1 MTFGVRHRRFL
12 RARGWWTVAVRMLA
26 LVLALSVAGHGVEP
40 GTGLAADL
48 AFHAGGHHDAGEGA
62 ALEAPAAATRVD
74 PGVAA
79 HVHCGCHLVARL
91 EAAVLMPPPVPD
103 RPLRAR
109 LAQGHSSID
118 PDRLPR
124 PPRA

>member
-1 MTFGVRHRRFL
+1 M
-12 RARGWWTVAVRMLA
+12 RARGWWALAVRMLA
-26 LVLALSVAGHGVEP
+26 LVLALSVAGPGV
-40 GTGLAADL
+40 GLAADL
-48 AFHAGGHHDAGEGA
+48 AFHTGGHHEAGEGA
-62 ALEAPAAATRVD
+62 ALDAPAATATVD
-74 PGVAA
+74 PGLAA
-79 HVHCGCHLVARL
+79 HVHCGCHLAARL
-91 EAAVLMPPPVPD
+91 EAAVMVPPPVTG

>member
-1 MTFGVRHRRFL
+1 MTFGVRHRRSV
-12 RARGWWTVAVRMLA
+12 RARGWWAVAVRMLA
-26 LVLALSVAGHGVEP
+26 LALALTASGPGV
-40 GTGLAADL
+40 GLAADL
-48 AFHAGGHHDAGEGA
+48 AFHAGGHHAAGEGA
-62 ALEAPAAATRVD
+62 ALDAPASTTPVD

-79 HVHCGCHLVARL
+79 HAHCGCHLVVRL
-91 EAAVLMPPPVPD
+91 EAAVTAPPPVPG

-109 LAQGHSSID
+109 LAQGRPSVD

>member
-1 MTFGVRHRRFL
+1 MTFGVRHRRSV
-12 RARGWWTVAVRMLA
+12 RARGWWALAVCMLA
-26 LVLALSVAGHGVEP
+26 LVMALSVAGQGV
-40 GTGLAADL
+40 GLAADL
-48 AFHAGGHHDAGEGA
+48 AFHAGGHHAPSEGA
-62 ALEAPAAATRVD
+62 ALDVPTATTAVD

-79 HVHCGCHLVARL
+79 HVHCGCHLAARL
-91 EAAVLMPPPVPD
+91 EAAGIAPPPVPG

-109 LAQGHSSID
+109 LAQGHPSVD

>member
-1 MTFGVRHRRFL
+1 MTFGVRHRCSV
-12 RARGWWTVAVRMLA
+12 RARGWWALAVRVLA
-26 LVLALSVAGHGVEP
+26 LVLALSVAGP

-48 AFHAGGHHDAGEGA
+48 AFHAGDRHAVGEGA
-62 ALEAPAAATRVD
+62 ALDAPAAATNVD

-79 HVHCGCHLVARL
+79 HVHCGCHLGARL
-91 EAAVLMPPPVPD
+91 EIAVTAPPPVPG

-109 LAQGHSSID
+109 LAQGRPSVD

>member
-1 MTFGVRHRRFL
+1 MTFGVRHRRSV
-12 RARGWWTVAVRMLA
+12 RARGWWALAVRMLA
-26 LVLALSVAGHGVEP
+26 LVLALSVAGPGV
-40 GTGLAADL
+40 GLAADL
-48 AFHAGGHHDAGEGA
+48 AFHAGRHHAAGEGA
-62 ALEAPAAATRVD
+62 ALDALAATTAVD

-91 EAAVLMPPPVPD
+91 EAAMMVPPPGPG

-109 LAQGHSSID
+109 LAQSHSSID

>member
-1 MTFGVRHRRFL
+1 
-12 RARGWWTVAVRMLA
+12 MLA
-26 LVLALSVAGHGVEP
+26 LVLALSVAGPGV
-40 GTGLAADL
+40 GLAADL
-48 AFHAGGHHDAGEGA
+48 AFHAGGHHTAGEGA
-62 ALEAPAAATRVD
+62 ALDAPAATTAVD

-91 EAAVLMPPPVPD
+91 DAALMVPPSPPG